1 MPKNAKY
8 VSKVSKGHW
17 IALRCGQADLGF
29 IVVENIFCSFFTV
42 ELILRYML
50 FLRTWYALQDP
61 WFMFLA
67 TRRLLLKEV
76 FDSVGFR
83 GWASCFSLTKL
94 PRYLG
99 WK

>member
-1 MPKNAKY
+1 MPKNALKD
-8 VSKVSKGHW
+8 VSKGHQ
-17 IALRCGQADLGF
+17 ILRGQADVGF
-29 IVVENIFCSFFTV
+29 IIVENIFCTFFTI
-42 ELILRYML
+42 ELILRYMM

-67 TRRLLLKEV
+67 TTSRGLLLKEI

-94 PRYLG
+94 AWLVA
-99 WK
+99 